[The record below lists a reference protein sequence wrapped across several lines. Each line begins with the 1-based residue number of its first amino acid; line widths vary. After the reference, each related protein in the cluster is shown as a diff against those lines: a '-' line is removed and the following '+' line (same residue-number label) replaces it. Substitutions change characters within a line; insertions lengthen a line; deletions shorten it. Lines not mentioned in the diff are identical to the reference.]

1 MYTLLSK
8 YIIGALL
15 LFPIPLLTKL
25 ICILSLGGFMD
36 LPFTLEGFG
45 SNPEPDNALT
55 IATWIIHISSLVE
68 FLVAMGFAWRWAD
81 VTENPTWKG
90 LTWGLLPL
98 HSSGITAC
106 TYHLFFN
113 RIPSTFISCSL
124 SCSSY

>member
-1 MYTLLSK
+1 
-8 YIIGALL
+8 
-15 LFPIPLLTKL
+15 
-25 ICILSLGGFMD
+25 MD

-113 RIPSTFISCSL
+113 RIPSTLISFSFP
-124 SCSSY
+124 